1 MLADAAAQS
10 LWTKNDDGHQLAR
23 ELAQVA
29 ADNASDPEMESL
41 IAQVL
46 KGWEERQCAKQG
58 IQQSSEM
65 AAQLHDTLT
74 SFQTL
79 VLRELDAM
87 NSADMADPTAGAERL
102 YAALLQ
108 AWEEVTHGADADRTM
123 RKNEQGAQ
131 VETSSGV
138 GDEMRRSLRVRDKS
152 CEPGENAVAQEAAG
166 PAGPGRLSQGFER
179 LLEACRRT
187 TSPDVRMDVVKAV
200 DWKQLAGETHAEDM
214 ATFVQAL
221 FDCADLQGGL
231 EKSDADLMR
240 AQVMEHWQ
248 LLTENQGISASKL
261 QGRAEDAGGDDLAKS
276 PAEASLAQAESGKR
290 VGDPR
295 VPVEEHV
302 GEVGAK
308 DGKVPPDPN
317 GKPSPQPELVQ
328 LGPEVF
334 RTSSKLL
341 KELADLF
348 ENAWAR
354 PGADFQP
361 EVQSICETWKRK
373 LLKLHAGARG
383 LETWIDAVLH
393 SVNSAVELEAGTAE
407 GTWRGDVDSGLQ
419 TKLQEAVQK
428 HLPAALKAAP
438 KERSTSSRQPA
449 RLREKRNRALLT
461 AGDLLT
467 QEK

>member
-1 MLADAAAQS
+1 
-10 LWTKNDDGHQLAR
+10 
-23 ELAQVA
+23 
-29 ADNASDPEMESL
+29 
-41 IAQVL
+41 
-46 KGWEERQCAKQG
+46 
-58 IQQSSEM
+58 
-65 AAQLHDTLT
+65 
-74 SFQTL
+74 
-79 VLRELDAM
+79 
-87 NSADMADPTAGAERL
+87 
-102 YAALLQ
+102 
-108 AWEEVTHGADADRTM
+108 
-123 RKNEQGAQ
+123 
-131 VETSSGV
+131 
-138 GDEMRRSLRVRDKS
+138 
-152 CEPGENAVAQEAAG
+152 
-166 PAGPGRLSQGFER
+166 
-179 LLEACRRT
+179 
-187 TSPDVRMDVVKAV
+187 MDIVKAV

-231 EKSDADLMR
+231 EKSDADLLR

-261 QGRAEDAGGDDLAKS
+261 QGRADAGEDDLAKS
-276 PAEASLAQAESGKR
+276 RAEASLAQAESSGKR

-308 DGKVPPDPN
+308 DGKAS

-361 EVQSICETWKRK
+361 EVVSICETWKQK
-373 LLKLHAGARG
+373 LLKLHAGALG

-407 GTWRGDVDSGLQ
+407 GTWRGDVDTGRLQ